1 MITSALAEDYD
12 VVAAID
18 CVAALGR
25 IANGERYDAILCEL
39 TMPGMGGID
48 LHRELGRF
56 AREQR
61 RRMVFLVEGVS
72 SGPDSRDLPVLDH
85 LDNLRLAKPF
95 SLPELRSVVQE
106 RLYAP
111 LA

>member
-12 VVAAID
+12 VIAAID
-18 CVAALGR
+18 CLAALGR

-56 AREQR
+56 ARQQR
-61 RRMVFLVEGVS
+61 RRMVFLVEGGI
-72 SGPDSRDLPVLDH
+72 GPGDLPVLEH

-111 LA
+111 LD